1 MFNHDKPSWLEGVPS
16 KTAFIFGIVSGLG
29 SAATVGLV
37 IMLVV
42 GLGGRITSGTGA
54 GNSPKVVQGAPT
66 VSPQA
71 PNDPPV
77 GNVEVKVDSKTDHVR
92 GNSKAKL
99 AIVEFSDF
107 QCPFCQR
114 FVPTIQQVLKEYGSK
129 VRFVYKH
136 FPLDSIHPWARPAAL
151 ASECA
156 SEQGK
161 FWEYHDALFARQD
174 EFGTD
179 FWEKLAGELKL
190 NVDKFNA
197 CVSSGKYASKVD
209 LDYEQGL
216 ASGVRGTPYTVI
228 GNIPVSGAVPFEQLK
243 AVIDQA
249 LLK

>member
-1 MFNHDKPSWLEGVPS
+1 MFNHEKSSWLDGVPS

-29 SAATVGLV
+29 GAATVGLV
-37 IMLVV
+37 IMLAL
-42 GLGGRITSGTGA
+42 GLGGRLTSGA
-54 GNSPKVVQGAPT
+54 GVDNSPKVVQG
-66 VSPQA
+66 VGVVQPQA
-71 PNDPPV
+71 PNDPSAD
-77 GNVEVKVDSKTDHVR
+77 NVEVKVDSKTDHIR
-92 GNSKAKL
+92 GNPKAKL
-99 AIVEFSDF
+99 TIVEFSDF

-179 FWEKLAGELKL
+179 FWAKLAGELKL
-190 NVDKFNA
+190 NVNKFND
-197 CVSSGKYASKVD
+197 CVGSSKYASKVES
-209 LDYEQGL
+209 DYQQGL
-216 ASGVRGTPYTVI
+216 VSGVRGTPHTVI
-228 GNIPVSGAVPFEQLK
+228 GNVPVSGAVPFEQLK
-243 AVIDQA
+243 TVIDQA
-249 LLK
+249 LNK